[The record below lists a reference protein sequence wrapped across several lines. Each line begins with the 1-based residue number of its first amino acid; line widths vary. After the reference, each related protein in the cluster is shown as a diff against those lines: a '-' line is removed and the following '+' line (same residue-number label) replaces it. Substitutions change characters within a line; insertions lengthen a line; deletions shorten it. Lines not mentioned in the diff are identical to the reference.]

1 VHADGDT
8 LVFLRESARDS
19 VLVLGRRAA
28 GEPLRLAGLP
38 ADTRGENLYGGAG
51 PLYTDSDGST
61 VIDGHGPTLQVW
73 SVHD

>member
-1 VHADGDT
+1 VKEVAD
-8 LVFLRESARDS
+8 V
-19 VLVLGRRAA
+19 AA
-28 GEPLRLAGLP
+28 GDDASY
-38 ADTRGENLYGGAG
+38 ADCSDRGENLYGGAE